1 MEITNIILMY
11 NLLIKKYMKQWFIS
25 VAKQIIVAVA
35 TFAIMSVVVVGAL
48 SMYKLSEYQDRLLKS
63 ERYINVL
70 ETTID
75 SWNISI
81 DNTFG
86 KCDEYLDYY
95 NK

>member
-1 MEITNIILMY
+1 
-11 NLLIKKYMKQWFIS
+11 MKQWFIS

-35 TFAIMSVVVVGAL
+35 TFALMIVVVVGVL
-48 SMYKLSEYQDRLLKS
+48 STYKLNDYQDRLLKS

-70 ETTID
+70 ESAID

-81 DNTFG
+81 DDTFG
-86 KCDEYLDYY
+86 ECDEYLDYHRS

>member
-1 MEITNIILMY
+1 
-11 NLLIKKYMKQWFIS
+11 MKQWFIS

-81 DNTFG
+81 DDTFG

>member
-1 MEITNIILMY
+1 
-11 NLLIKKYMKQWFIS
+11 MKQWFIS
-25 VAKQIIVAVA
+25 VAKQTIVAVA

-75 SWNISI
+75 SRNISI
-81 DNTFG
+81 DDTFG
-86 KCDEYLDYY
+86 ECDEYLDYY
-95 NK
+95 KK

>member
-1 MEITNIILMY
+1 
-11 NLLIKKYMKQWFIS
+11 MKQWFIS